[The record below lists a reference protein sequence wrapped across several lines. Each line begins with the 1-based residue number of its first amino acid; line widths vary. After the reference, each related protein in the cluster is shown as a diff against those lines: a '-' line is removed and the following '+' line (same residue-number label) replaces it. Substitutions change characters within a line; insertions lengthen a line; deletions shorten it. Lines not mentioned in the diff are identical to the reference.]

1 MSETVLEFAKWA
13 SMFMWAFGLGV
24 LVAMRDCGA
33 SRKSYAGA
41 RDLARNG
48 TIRMFYFTSL
58 LAAPFT
64 GATYVLIAVTAMLRG
79 KDCP

>member
-1 MSETVLEFAKWA
+1 MSETILELTRLAFILL
-13 SMFMWAFGLGV
+13 WAFGFGV

-41 RDLARNG
+41 CSLARNG
-48 TIRMFYFTSL
+48 NIRMFYFTSL

-64 GATYVLIAVTAMLRG
+64 GGLYALIVIVALLRG